1 MEQVIAKLTLLYTT
15 YQKSP
20 NTIQKLEFYIN
31 KQLPA
36 LLEKY
41 NEQEKRR
48 LFLEKESAKY
58 INEFLTNPNQQ
69 FFYINA
75 TDTFIKYDG
84 ENYLFINEDD
94 LWMIIL
100 TDITT
105 DGSLV
110 TWKQKI
116 KNTIIKNIKE
126 KNLFHTI
133 PESYTVQYN
142 INFFTPT
149 LFNTKEDAK
158 HFLALIGDNIL
169 NKNTNLFYFV
179 PIESKKFFDTLE
191 SICQYYFRSK
201 LNITSSIRY
210 RYRGEAYDKSRIIY
224 FTKSIRNP
232 SCWASF
238 LKDNL
243 FNFLVVCCHYSA
255 RYKDADSYVNKR
267 NINFKNKIFY
277 LKNHTKEDLLTQ
289 FINEMIN
296 NNINHKI
303 NFNDMFFLWKIYLKN
318 KNIPNTILKSEFENI
333 IKEKLENT
341 NNIFTNVQSN
351 YLENVKL
358 FKKFWEVGMQRDMNE
373 EMEIS
378 EVHAL
383 LIKWAEDNNKSCI
396 GFDEENL
403 QDMIEYFYNDIT
415 VENDKFLK
423 GISCNLWDKQGD
435 ITEAFQ
441 NKFNKNIESSPS
453 IYDSY
458 VMYCKYSN
466 NNGKLLTVSKKYY
479 YKYIDKVIPDQYI
492 KDGRILLNYWNN

>member
-1 MEQVIAKLTLLYTT
+1 
-15 YQKSP
+15 
-20 NTIQKLEFYIN
+20 
-31 KQLPA
+31 
-36 LLEKY
+36 
-41 NEQEKRR
+41 
-48 LFLEKESAKY
+48 
-58 INEFLTNPNQQ
+58 
-69 FFYINA
+69 
-75 TDTFIKYDG
+75 
-84 ENYLFINEDD
+84 
-94 LWMIIL
+94 
-100 TDITT
+100 
-105 DGSLV
+105 
-110 TWKQKI
+110 
-116 KNTIIKNIKE
+116 
-126 KNLFHTI
+126 
-133 PESYTVQYN
+133 
-142 INFFTPT
+142 
-149 LFNTKEDAK
+149 
-158 HFLALIGDNIL
+158 
-169 NKNTNLFYFV
+169 
-179 PIESKKFFDTLE
+179 
-191 SICQYYFRSK
+191 
-201 LNITSSIRY
+201 
-210 RYRGEAYDKSRIIY
+210 
-224 FTKSIRNP
+224 
-232 SCWASF
+232 
-238 LKDNL
+238 
-243 FNFLVVCCHYSA
+243 
-255 RYKDADSYVNKR
+255 
-267 NINFKNKIFY
+267 
-277 LKNHTKEDLLTQ
+277 
-289 FINEMIN
+289 
-296 NNINHKI
+296 
-303 NFNDMFFLWKIYLKN
+303 MFFLWKIYLKN

-479 YKYIDKVIPDQYI
+479 YKYIDKVIPNQYI
-492 KDGRILLNYWNN
+492 KDGRILLNYWN